1 VQEVLDTQELIDT
14 VMSRRT
20 GVRCLVLGM
29 LFSATLSGWGQE
41 VSKNRDYQ
49 YVLIEA
55 VKQKNLGQLAEAV
68 KLYQMVIKDKP
79 DCAVAYFEAGSIYL
93 MTNQPELALNNLSK
107 AYELDPDNIWYS
119 MAYINALGA
128 NESFDEMVDLLKQ
141 KRKLDP
147 ENVEWEYQLASA
159 YFAMGKWAKSIR
171 TLDKI
176 EKERGFSEKITLLKA
191 SVYESEE
198 KYDLAKEEV
207 EKVMAIFPEAV
218 QFWIVAAELSL
229 KSGDEDA
236 AAAYYQEI
244 LEVDSLN
251 IFALTNLT
259 DYYRKNGDL
268 GKSLQYLAKSFGSSQ
283 IDVQRKMAILSYYL
297 SEEENVTK
305 YASELSVVIEEFAQT
320 HPDESD
326 LRLIAAD
333 FYIQNRMYEHAYIHL
348 KRYLELNKGNY
359 NIYMQT
365 IMLANAASLDEELV
379 LITDKAQE
387 MYPDSADI
395 RFFRGIGLYQTEDYQ
410 RLVDNFK
417 DQPMDRYSNPDYA
430 PQARMLLAEAY
441 YRIKDYPRSDSIF
454 EALIEED
461 PDNHMVLNNYSYYLA
476 QRGEQ
481 LMKAKEWSYTTVRE
495 NPDNSTFL
503 DTYAWVL
510 YKLGSYG
517 EAEKYILRALEKGGK
532 NDPEVNEHAGD
543 IQMALESYEIALS
556 YYKKAILLGGDKARL
571 EEQIE
576 KINRIRNE

>member
-1 VQEVLDTQELIDT
+1 MQEDLDTQVQIDIEMRKRT
-14 VMSRRT
+14 VMK
-20 GVRCLVLGM
+20 CLVLGM
-29 LFSATLSGWGQE
+29 LFSATLTLWGQE
-41 VSKNRDYQ
+41 GSKNQDYQ

-68 KLYQMVIKDKP
+68 KLYQMVIEDKP

-93 MTNQPELALNNLSK
+93 LTNQLELALKNLTR
-107 AYELDPDNIWYS
+107 AYELDPDNEWYS

-128 NESFDEMVDLLKQ
+128 NEAFDEMVDLLKE

-176 EKERGFSEKITLLKA
+176 EKEKGFSEKITLLKA

-198 KYDLAKEEV
+198 KYDMAREEV
-207 EKVMAIFPEAV
+207 EKVMAIFPEAI
-218 QFWIVAAELSL
+218 QFRIVAAELSM

-244 LEVDSLN
+244 LEVDSMN

-259 DYYRKNGDL
+259 DFYRKKGDF
-268 GKSLQYLAKSFGSSQ
+268 GKSFQYLAKSFGSGQ
-283 IDVQRKMAILSYYL
+283 VDVQRKMAILSYYL
-297 SEEENVTK
+297 SEEEYVTN

-320 HPDESD
+320 HPDEGD

-333 FYIQNRMYEHAYIHL
+333 FYIQNRMYEPAYRHL
-348 KRYLELNKGNY
+348 KHYLELNRGNY

-365 IMLANAASLDEELV
+365 IMLANAASLDDELV
-379 LITDKAQE
+379 LITDRAWE
-387 MYPDSADI
+387 MFPDSADI
-395 RFFRGIGLYQTEDYQ
+395 RFFRGIGLYQTGDYE
-410 RLVDNFK
+410 RLIQNFQE
-417 DQPMDRYSNPDYA
+417 QPLDAYSNPDYG

-441 YRIKDYPRSDSIF
+441 YRTEDYAKSDSLF

-461 PDNHMVLNNYSYYLA
+461 PGNHMVLNNYSYYLA
-476 QRGEQ
+476 ERGVG
-481 LMKAKEWSYTTVRE
+481 LMKAKEWSFTTVRE
-495 NPDNSTFL
+495 NPDNATFL

-510 YKLGSYG
+510 YKLGSYE
-517 EAEKYILRALEKGGK
+517 EAEEFILNALEKGGE

-543 IQMALESYEIALS
+543 IQMALESYEVALS
-556 YYKKAILLGGDKARL
+556 YYEKAMLLGGDKNRL
-571 EEQIE
+571 EEKIE
-576 KINRIRNE
+576 TIHVRKNE

>member
-1 VQEVLDTQELIDT
+1 VPEALDTQEKIDKD
-14 VMSRRT
+14 MRKRT
-20 GVRCLVLGM
+20 GVRYLVLGM
-29 LFSATLSGWGQE
+29 LFSAMLNVWGQE
-41 VSKNRDYQ
+41 GSKNQDYQ
-49 YVLIEA
+49 YLLIDA
-55 VKQKNLGQLAEAV
+55 VKKKNLGQLAEAV
-68 KLYQMVIKDKP
+68 KLYQMVIEDQP

-93 MTNQPELALNNLSK
+93 MTNQLELALKNLSM
-107 AYELDPDNIWYS
+107 AYELDPENPWYS

-128 NESFDEMVDLLKQ
+128 NEVFDEMVNLLKE
-141 KRKLDP
+141 KRKQDP

-198 KYDLAKEEV
+198 KYDLAREEV
-207 EKVMAIFPEAV
+207 EKVMAIFPEAI
-218 QFWIVAAELSL
+218 QFRIVAAELSL

-259 DYYRKNGDL
+259 DFYRKNGDF
-268 GKSLQYLAKSFGSSQ
+268 GKSFQYLAKSFGSRQ

-297 SEEENVTK
+297 SEEEYVNN
-305 YASELSVVIEEFAQT
+305 YALELSAVIEEFAQT

-333 FYIQNRMYEHAYIHL
+333 FYIQNRMYERAYIHL
-348 KRYLELNKGNY
+348 KRYLELNRGNY

-379 LITDKAQE
+379 QITDKARE

-395 RFFRGIGLYQTEDYQ
+395 RFFRGIGLYQTEDYE
-410 RLVDNFK
+410 RLINNFQ
-417 DQPMDRYSNPDYA
+417 DQPVGDYSNPDYG

-441 YRIKDYPRSDSIF
+441 YRTEDYAQSDSIF

-461 PDNHMVLNNYSYYLA
+461 PENHMVLNNYSYYLA
-476 QRGEQ
+476 ERSER
-481 LMKAKEWSYTTVRE
+481 LRKAKEWSYITVRD
-495 NPDNSTFL
+495 NPENSTFL

-510 YKLGSYG
+510 YKLGSYE
-517 EAEKYILRALEKGGK
+517 EAEKYILSALEKGGE

-543 IQMALESYEIALS
+543 IQRALESYDIALS
-556 YYKKAILLGGDKARL
+556 YYEKAMLLGGDKTRL
-571 EEQIE
+571 EEKIE
-576 KINRIRNE
+576 KTHVRKNE